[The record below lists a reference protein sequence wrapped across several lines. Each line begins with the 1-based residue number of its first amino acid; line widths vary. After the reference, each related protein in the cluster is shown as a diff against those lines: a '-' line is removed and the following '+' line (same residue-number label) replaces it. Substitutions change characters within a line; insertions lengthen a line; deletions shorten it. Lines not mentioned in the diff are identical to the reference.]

1 MAVFGKHIMD
11 QFSISGYVVRMNGRV
26 KSMGD
31 LLDDSP
37 ENGSYFMEHSMPGSA
52 QRPKSLYEG
61 SGTRL
66 PMNSSPPAMRV
77 RLSNGI

>member
-1 MAVFGKHIMD
+1 MAVFGKQYIMD
-11 QFSISGYVVRMNGRV
+11 QFLINIGYVVRMNGRV

-77 RLSNGI
+77 RE